1 MKKLLIVLFAL
12 AAQNA
17 FADATECY
25 KEALTKLSVS
35 TAVKIC
41 KQATDL
47 APIECYK
54 NAVDKVG
61 PSVAVS
67 ICAETKSV
75 AGPLDCYTQLQ
86 TSLGASIASKLC
98 KASENAADSKACYE
112 KALNLG
118 LGGQAPGYSMGYTNA
133 AEICTP

>member
-1 MKKLLIVLFAL
+1 MKKLLIVVFAL
-12 AAQNA
+12 AAQNVS
-17 FADATECY
+17 ADALDCY
-25 KEALTKLSVS
+25 QTALTKLSVS

-41 KQATDL
+41 KQSKTL
-47 APIECYK
+47 APIECYN

-67 ICAETKSV
+67 ICSETKSV
-75 AGPLDCYTQLQ
+75 VGPLNCYLELQ

-98 KASENAADSKACYE
+98 KASENTADSKACYDR
-112 KALNLG
+112 ALNLG